1 MGAIEF
7 NDTILLMGSALV
19 IIGILSSVVS
29 TRFGVPILLV
39 FLSLGMLAGVDGPG
53 GLRFSDYRLT
63 ELVGVAAITIILFDG
78 GLRTRLSSF
87 RGVLAPAVV
96 LATLGVVITA
106 VLCGALAGYLF
117 GVGPRESFLIGAII
131 ASTDAAA
138 VFFLLRTGGIQLKR
152 KSETILEI
160 ESGTNDPVAVFLT
173 LATVAL
179 IASGQAMPGWGN
191 LVNLFQQAVI
201 GGLAGFFGGFVLVGV
216 LNAVRLPTGLHP
228 LLAITGAIAIY
239 GAASLSGGSGFFAVY
254 LAGLI
259 VGNLPVRA
267 YASITSLH
275 DAATWLAQLAM
286 FLVLGLLA
294 SPHRLVGVALPAL
307 GIALFLIFVARPI
320 AVFVCLQL
328 FRFSLRE
335 KLFVSWVG
343 LRGAVSIF
351 LAIIPTL
358 AGLPHASLY
367 FDIAFFVVIVSLI
380 LQGWTTKWVAIKL
393 HQVLPRLIHP
403 VERVELDL
411 PGQLDLEMVGYPI
424 GPDSRALG
432 VSSLPE
438 WARRVLVV
446 RDNHVL
452 ESHEA
457 GDFQA
462 GDYAYFLAP
471 PLRVKRLDRLFASTG
486 ERYLLDALDTE
497 FPIRGDAPVAKLNEL
512 YGLGY
517 DVQDESQTV
526 AGMFAERFETTP
538 DIGDTLP
545 FGGCILVVRSLDGD
559 EVSRAG
565 LQLMDI
571 EASPLG
577 AMRGRTRKV
586 LSAALRALGTRPG

>member
-1 MGAIEF
+1 MIAIEF
-7 NDTILLMGSALV
+7 NNTLLLLGSAL
-19 IIGILSSVVS
+19 IIAGILSSVVS
-29 TRFGVPILLV
+29 TRFGLPILLV

-53 GLRFSDYRLT
+53 GLRFSDYQLT
-63 ELVGVAAITIILFDG
+63 ELVGVTAITVILFDG
-78 GLRTRLSSF
+78 GLRTRLSHF
-87 RGVLAPAVV
+87 RGVVGPAAV
-96 LATLGVVITA
+96 LATFGVVITA
-106 VLCGALAGYLF
+106 ALCGALAGYLF
-117 GVGPRESFLIGAII
+117 GLGPRESFLIGAIVG
-131 ASTDAAA
+131 STDAAA
-138 VFFLLRTGGIQLKR
+138 VFFLLRTGGVQLKR
-152 KSETILEI
+152 KVATLLEI

-179 IASGQAMPGWGN
+179 IASGQQMPDWHN
-191 LVNLFQQAVI
+191 LIDLFQQAVI
-201 GGLAGFFGGFVLVGV
+201 GGLAGLFGGFVLVGV
-216 LNAVRLPTGLHP
+216 LNTVNLPTGLHP

-239 GAASLSGGSGFFAVY
+239 GAASLGGGSGFFAVY
-254 LAGLI
+254 LAGMI

-267 YASITSLH
+267 YASITSLL

-294 SPHRLVGVALPAL
+294 SPHRLLGPALPAL
-307 GIALFLIFVARPI
+307 GIALFLVFVARPV
-320 AVFVCLQL
+320 AVFICLQF
-328 FRFSLRE
+328 FRFSFRE

-358 AGLPHASLY
+358 AGLRHAALY

-380 LQGWTTKWVAIKL
+380 LQGGGMKWMAIKL
-393 HQVLPRLIHP
+393 QQVLPRLIHP

-432 VSSLPE
+432 VSTLPD

-446 RDNHVL
+446 RGNEVL

-471 PLRVKRLDRLFASTG
+471 PLRVNRLDRLFASTG

-497 FPIRGDAPVAKLNEL
+497 FPIRGDAPIAKLNEL
-512 YGLGY
+512 YGLNCEI
-517 DVQDESQTV
+517 QDETQTV

-545 FGGCILVVRSLDGD
+545 FGGCILVVRSLNGD

-565 LQLMDI
+565 LQLMDV
-571 EASPLG
+571 ETSPLG
-577 AMRGRTRKV
+577 AMRGRTRKFFSAV
-586 LSAALRALGTRPG
+586 LRVLGARPG